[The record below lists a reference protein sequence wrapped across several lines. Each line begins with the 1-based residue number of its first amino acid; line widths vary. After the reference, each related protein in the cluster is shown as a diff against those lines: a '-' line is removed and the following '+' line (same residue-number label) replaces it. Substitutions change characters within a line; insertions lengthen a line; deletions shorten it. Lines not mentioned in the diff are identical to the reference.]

1 MRSEEWPFLYSCQP
15 GSAIAYARHMRLET
29 GSHSAGRESKE
40 TEVSP
45 CPVCGYP
52 GRSLHMTVHTI
63 RAYRV
68 KRCRRCHLVYTTP
81 RPTGEELASFYSG
94 QYFVGGDH
102 RFGYEDYGG
111 CSLGALNAERMWN
124 LLRLWEPAI
133 NEVSHSLLDVGCATG
148 EFARAALNAGWQAS
162 GVEPSAEARKQASR
176 GGVVTYDALSDVR
189 GSYGLITMFQVLEH
203 MVDPLIAL
211 SGARRLIAEGGLLVI
226 EVPQWGSLGRRLRG
240 ARWSQLRP
248 PEHITFFERRSLTI
262 ALSHSGWK
270 VQRLSSIYEH
280 LVDRSIEAMHRR
292 QSIRALAYGIG
303 GLGFERIGLG
313 GYLRAV
319 ASPS

>member
-1 MRSEEWPFLYSCQP
+1 MRMRSEEWPFLYSCQP

-29 GSHSAGRESKE
+29 RGSHRPGRESKE

-133 NEVSHSLLDVGCATG
+133 NEVSHSLLDVGLRDRRVCPSGAECG
-148 EFARAALNAGWQAS
+148 MASIGRRAAWLK
-162 GVEPSAEARKQASR
+162 PASR
-176 GGVVTYDALSDVR
+176 RRCGGVVTYDALSDVR

-211 SGARRLIAEGGLLVI
+211 SGAKK
-226 EVPQWGSLGRRLRG
+226 
-240 ARWSQLRP
+240 
-248 PEHITFFERRSLTI
+248 T
-262 ALSHSGWK
+262 
-270 VQRLSSIYEH
+270 
-280 LVDRSIEAMHRR
+280 DR
-292 QSIRALAYGIG
+292 
-303 GLGFERIGLG
+303 
-313 GYLRAV
+313 
-319 ASPS
+319 